1 MKKIV
6 KERKFT
12 SKSNAHC
19 CTISDISA
27 VGWVGTPDS
36 QPTQQNRSFFE
47 NAVWIRNY
55 VQKIKIFIEN
65 NREMNNEHF
74 SMFKV

>member
-27 VGWVGTPDS
+27 VGWVGTPN
-36 QPTQQNRSFFE
+36 PPNRTALFLKMLFGFE
-47 NAVWIRNY
+47 IMFR
-55 VQKIKIFIEN
+55 KLKFLLKTIE
-65 NREMNNEHF
+65 
-74 SMFKV
+74 K